1 MRRASDAAEH
11 NLSERTV
18 HALLCFR
25 SNFLNRHH
33 FTAFGRA
40 TKHDARASGADE
52 LARSQIFGEDE
63 AMLQQTELGVRAN
76 HNMHCRLKICICEL
90 MGEPALL
97 TAQRTPPSTSQTYHS
112 ASARFA
118 DNGPD
123 AIDFS
128 TNQWRI
134 AALGLGA
141 TRHRV
146 ECRHILVTMRRE

>member
-1 MRRASDAAEH
+1 VRRASDAAEH

-118 DNGPD
+118 DNLPMLLIFRRTSGGL
-123 AIDFS
+123 
-128 TNQWRI
+128 RR
-134 AALGLGA
+134 LGSA
-141 TRHRV
+141 PHDTV
-146 ECRHILVTMRRE
+146 SSAVTF